1 MRASASLP
9 LLAALAACGPGKP
22 TTSEPAGAGDPTT
35 GTAPDKQVTQSTLA
49 AVGLDPAAIDRNA
62 DPCDDF
68 YQHACGGWM
77 AKTEIPADKAMA
89 MRSFIDIDDRTQDY
103 LHEVLERAAKDP
115 GQDPALVR
123 LGAYYGACMDEGAV
137 EKAGIRPIQPFL
149 AEVRKVRDARSLG
162 AVVASL
168 HAAGIQVLFNFSPT
182 QDAADATQ
190 VIAGV
195 EQGGIGLPDRDY
207 YLKTDAATTAIRT
220 AYRAYVAAMLEAIGR
235 SRAVATR
242 EAADIVA
249 LETEIARASKDKVA
263 RRDPRGEYN
272 KIDRAGIKAAMPHF
286 DWDGFLQAQ
295 GLPDVQ
301 AVTVNSREFLA
312 GVDPLLGK
320 VKPATWRAY
329 LAYNVVSTI
338 APALTKK
345 LQDIEFALQRTLTGQ
360 QELEARWKRCVRATD
375 GALGHVLGKVFVRD
389 RFAGESKQAAE
400 AQVHAISD
408 AMRGNLAALPW
419 MDAETKTKAA
429 AKLDKV
435 AYQIGYPSKWRTY
448 DYEIDRATFARNA
461 LASRRFEHARQM
473 GKISKPLDREDWG
486 FSPPTVNAFYSPPQ
500 NRMLFPAG
508 ILQPPFYDVKASIAV
523 NMGGMG
529 MVVGHELTH
538 GFDDEG
544 SQYDADGNLVNWW
557 AESTGREFK
566 ARTQCVVDQYSGYEQ
581 AGLKVNGANTA
592 GENIADIG
600 GVKLALAGYRALRAR
615 APDTV
620 VADGYTEDQQF
631 FLSFAQSWCAKA
643 RPDFEKLLVNVDVHS
658 PPRWRVNGA
667 LSATEAFGEAFQ
679 CKPKAKMVPE
689 KKCVVW

>member
-1 MRASASLP
+1 MRASVSLS

-22 TTSEPAGAGDPTT
+22 STPGPTGAGEPATP
-35 GTAPDKQVTQSTLA
+35 TAPDKQVTQSTLA

-68 YQHACGGWM
+68 YQHACVGWM

-89 MRSFIDIDDRTQDY
+89 MRSFIDIDDRNQDY
-103 LHEVLERAAKDP
+103 LHDVLERAAKDP
-115 GQDPALVR
+115 GQDPSLIAL
-123 LGAYYGACMDEGAV
+123 GGYYGACMDEAAV
-137 EKAGIRPIQPFL
+137 EKAGIRPIQPLL
-149 AEVRKVRDARSLG
+149 AEVRKVKDPKSLG
-162 AVVASL
+162 AVVAAL
-168 HAAGIQVLFNFSPT
+168 HAAGIQVLFNFGPT

-190 VIAGV
+190 VIAGID
-195 EQGGIGLPDRDY
+195 QGGIGLPDRDY
-207 YLKTDAATTAIRT
+207 YLNTDAGTTAIRT
-220 AYRAYVAAMLEAIGR
+220 AYQAYVAAMMEAIGR
-235 SRAVATR
+235 SKAVAAR

-249 LETEIARASKDKVA
+249 LETEIARVSKDKVA

-272 KIDRAGIKAAMPHF
+272 KIDRAGIAAAMSHF
-286 DWDGFLQAQ
+286 DWDGFFRAQ
-295 GLPDVQ
+295 GLPEIQ

-312 GVDPLLGK
+312 GIDPLLGK

-329 LAYNVVSTI
+329 LAYNVVSTA

-345 LQDIEFALQRTLTGQ
+345 LQDIEFELQRTLTGQ
-360 QELEARWKRCVRATD
+360 QEIEARWKRCVRATD
-375 GALGHVLGKVFVRD
+375 GALGHVLGQVFVRD

-408 AMRGNLAALPW
+408 AMRANLAALPW
-419 MDAETKTKAA
+419 MDPETKTKAA
-429 AKLDKV
+429 TKLDKV

-448 DYEIDRATFARNA
+448 DYPIDRATFGKNA
-461 LASRRFEHARQM
+461 LASRRFEHGRQM
-473 GKISKPLDREDWG
+473 GKVGKPLDREDWS

-566 ARTQCVVDQYSGYEQ
+566 ARTQCVVDQYAGYEQ
-581 AGLKVNGANTA
+581 AGMKLNGANTA

-600 GVKLALAGYRALRAR
+600 GVKLALAGYRALRAA
-615 APDTV
+615 APETV
-620 VADGYTEDQQF
+620 VADGYSEDQQF

-643 RPDFEKLLVNVDVHS
+643 RPDYEKLLVNVDVHS

-667 LSATEAFGEAFQ
+667 LSATEEFGEAFQ